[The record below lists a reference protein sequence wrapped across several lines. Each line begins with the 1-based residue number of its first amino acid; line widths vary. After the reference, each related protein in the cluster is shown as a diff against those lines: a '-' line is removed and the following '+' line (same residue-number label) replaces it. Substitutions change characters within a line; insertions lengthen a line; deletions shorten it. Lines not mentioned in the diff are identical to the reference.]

1 MRIITKTLYEYL
13 SKKISFKKK
22 KSKSI
27 NKIVPSID
35 SKIYHDKVTI
45 FESRAIEACLSK
57 S

>member
-1 MRIITKTLYEYL
+1 MRIITKTLYKYL
-13 SKKISFKKK
+13 SKKISQ

-35 SKIYHDKVTI
+35 SKIYHDEVTI

>member
-13 SKKISFKKK
+13 SKKISQ

-27 NKIVPSID
+27 NKIVLSID